1 MKNNKNKDLPKISLV
16 TASYNQGQFIE
27 TTIQSVLSQDYPHLE
42 YIVLD
47 GNSND
52 NSVEIINK
60 YQDKLTY
67 WHSKAD
73 DGASA
78 AIQQGKQM
86 CTGELF
92 NWLNSDD
99 YLLSG
104 TLLSLGTIAAKY
116 PDYDIYSFIGL
127 ESWDMTSPILLNSDK
142 FDRKISVVDILFNR
156 CGFAQESTFLR
167 LDFLQKNNIII
178 RKEFS
183 NLFDTVLYEEMLS
196 KGARI
201 LFIEAFGGV
210 IRHHECA
217 KTSIGVPDSDIKK
230 YHRFCQEI
238 YSESDLLWRRLISRI
253 ICNNPLFSFLFFKK
267 IADNIII
274 YIYLIFKKVGVI
286 KKNIPTYNFCE
297 LYWCSE
303 NKRVKWR
310 IK

>member
-1 MKNNKNKDLPKISLV
+1 MKNNKSNDLPKISLV

-27 TTIQSVLSQDYPHLE
+27 TTIQSVLSQNHPNLE

-52 NSVEIINK
+52 NSVEIIKK
-60 YQDKLTY
+60 YQDKITY

-99 YLLSG
+99 YLLPG
-104 TLLSLGTIAAKY
+104 TLLSLGAIANKF

-127 ESWDMTSPILLNSDK
+127 ESWDMTSPILVNSDN
-142 FDRKISVVDILFNR
+142 FNRKIYLVDILLNR
-156 CGFAQESTFLR
+156 CSFAQESTFLR
-167 LDFLQKNNIII
+167 LNFLQKNNIFI

-201 LFIEAFGGV
+201 LFIQAFGGV

-217 KTSIGVPDSDIKK
+217 KTAVGTPVSDLKEYK
-230 YHRFCQEI
+230 QFCQEI
-238 YSESDLLWRRLISRI
+238 YSDLLWERIFIKLIYNR
-253 ICNNPLFSFLFFKK
+253 FSSLLILNKVV
-267 IADNIII
+267 DNIII
-274 YIYLIFKKVGVI
+274 CMYLILNKIKFI
-286 KKNIPTYNFCE
+286 KKNIPKYDFCE
-297 LYWCSE
+297 LYWCLE
-303 NKRVKWR
+303 NKRVEWR